1 MSKLQF
7 LLHSIR
13 DFKTI
18 GSVTPSS
25 RFLVHALVAPV
36 ERTKAKCIV
45 ELGAG
50 EGCVTR
56 VLQNKVG
63 DDCLILSFELHETL
77 LKPSVHYKKNVKLVH
92 DDAENIDEHLK
103 RHGVES
109 VDYVISSL
117 PLAQIPDEK
126 IERILKNVT
135 GRLAPHG
142 LYVQYQY
149 SLLSRKIL
157 KKHFREV
164 RVRFVPLNIF
174 PAFVYICKK

>member
-18 GSVTPSS
+18 GSVTPSGKY
-25 RFLVHALVAPV
+25 LVNALVTPIDPK
-36 ERTKAKCIV
+36 KAKCIV

-56 VLQNKVG
+56 VLQKKVS

-77 LKPSVHYKKNVKLVH
+77 LKPSGHYKKNVKLVH
-92 DDAENIDEHLK
+92 DDAENIEEHLAK
-103 RHGVES
+103 HGVES
-109 VDYVISSL
+109 IDYVISSL

-126 IERILKNVT
+126 INRILKKVT
-135 GRLAPHG
+135 GKLAPDG

-149 SLLSRKIL
+149 SLLSKKLL
-157 KKHFREV
+157 KKHFREM
-164 RVRFVPLNIF
+164 RIRFVPLNVF